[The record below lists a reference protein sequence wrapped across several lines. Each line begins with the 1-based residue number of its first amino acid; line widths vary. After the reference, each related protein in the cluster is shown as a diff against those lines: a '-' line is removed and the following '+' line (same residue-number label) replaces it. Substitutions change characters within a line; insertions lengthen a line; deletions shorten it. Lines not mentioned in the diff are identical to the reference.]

1 MWETAVRFHGETEY
15 LCPLE
20 PTVTLSILNKNAFQW
35 DVYRLLVDHIPG
47 GEGVYPSMHWA
58 WGVCIQAC
66 TGRGCL
72 PRVGGM
78 WQTPPPVD
86 RQTPVKNYLCK
97 LRLRR
102 VKICFRSFKWVSR
115 SSKYLYSVAGLFT
128 CRDGFAIPYDYV
140 CNGIGDCGDGSDE
153 DPQFAGCQGN
163 WTVFFLCKWDL
174 VRCIFHN
181 FPIFTAVTFKL

>member
-1 MWETAVRFHGETEY
+1 MVSQHALRQTPPPSVNKITDMSKNITLATTLLWPVTRMHSSGMRTA
-15 LCPLE
+15 C
-20 PTVTLSILNKNAFQW
+20 
-35 DVYRLLVDHIPG
+35 LLTISKVG
-47 GEGVYPSMHWA
+47 GVSQHALG
-58 WGVCIQAC
+58 G
-66 TGRGCL
+66 GCL
-72 PRVGGM
+72 PRVGGV

-86 RQTPVKNYLCK
+86 TQTPVKNYLRK

-102 VKICFRSFKWVSR
+102 VKICFRSPKRVSR

-163 WTVFFLCKWDL
+163 
-174 VRCIFHN
+174 
-181 FPIFTAVTFKL
+181 